1 MSENEQRDVVKAVS
15 TLFPSGVRIGH
26 SGEIFI
32 LEFLDDRETHMEV
45 VFSGALNE
53 EMVEDLYEK
62 LKSHIDKK
70 NAK

>member
-1 MSENEQRDVVKAVS
+1 MSESQSRDVIKGIN
-15 TLFPSGVRIGH
+15 TLFPSGVRIGY
-26 SGEIFI
+26 SGDIFI

-45 VFSGALNE
+45 VFSGALND

-62 LKSHIDKK
+62 LKKHIDNK